1 MGAVDMKLDE
11 KDRKIITLLSDN
23 PDISQDAIA
32 MEIELSQPSVALRMK
47 KLREMGIIQNMYG
60 MDLLKMGLS
69 IAKVDVT
76 TRNTTKVL
84 KSLGNCPY
92 FLNGFIVSGES
103 NLCLFFIGEDIATL
117 EAIVDCH
124 LRQVDEIQNV
134 RFNIVIGVA
143 KKLVMP
149 LRTNFRKEDKAPC
162 GIQFTCGDCPIYGE
176 RCRGCPVTGH
186 YKGTLW

>member
-1 MGAVDMKLDE
+1 MTSTNLNFDD
-11 KDRKIITLLSDN
+11 KDRKIISILSEN

-32 MEIELSQPSVALRMK
+32 MEVELSQPSVALRLK
-47 KLREMGIIQNMYG
+47 KLKETGIVQNMYG
-60 MDLLKMGLS
+60 MDLLKIGLS

-76 TRNTTKVL
+76 TKNTTKVL
-84 KSLGNCPY
+84 NSLMNCPY

-103 NLCLFFIGEDIATL
+103 NLCLFFIGEDVATL

-124 LRQVDEIQNV
+124 IRQVDEIQNV
-134 RFNIVIGVA
+134 IFNIVIGVA
-143 KKLVMP
+143 NKLVLP
-149 LRTNFRKEDKAPC
+149 LTTHISRANRPPC
-162 GIQFTCGDCPIYGE
+162 GVETNCNDCPAYGK